1 MTSGIHQ
8 IIDRQIRRWDLE
20 AQQRRESAEIYPSRP
35 ASIRPWITISRCF
48 GSGGGEI
55 AQRLSARL
63 NYEIFDREIVDTL
76 VRESAFRSAILE
88 SLDER
93 DRSSLEIWIEG
104 LLRGRLV
111 DKEDY
116 LRSLI
121 RVIGVIA
128 LHGHAIIVGRGANL
142 ILDSDRGIHVRIVA
156 PLDQRIETIARIR
169 SMAPDEARKLVEQV
183 DEERAAFIRRHFHRQ
198 IEDPLSYDL
207 VVNSA
212 RLGVGTAVELI
223 ERGLREKLASRPHV
237 QF

>member
-8 IIDRQIRRWDLE
+8 IIDRQIRRWESE
-20 AQQRRESAEIYPSRP
+20 AQRRRESAEVYPSRP
-35 ASIRPWITISRCF
+35 VSIRPWITISRCF
-48 GSGGGEI
+48 GSGGGEV

-76 VRESAFRSAILE
+76 IRETAFRAAILE

-116 LRSLI
+116 LRSLA
-121 RVIGVIA
+121 RVVGVIA
-128 LHGHAIIVGRGANL
+128 MHGHAILVGRGANF

-156 PLDQRIETIARIR
+156 PLEQRVETIARIR
-169 SMAPDEARKLVEQV
+169 SVSLDDARRLVQQV
-183 DEERAAFIRRHFHRQ
+183 DEERAAFIRRHFHRE
-198 IEDPLSYDL
+198 IEDPLAYDL

-212 RLGVGTAVELI
+212 RLGVDTTVELI